1 MNVKKAKGDS
11 SMPKYFDK
19 LMQDGTDECVNSKT
33 FAVFYSNKEE
43 QVKNMHIHDCCE
55 VFLCLSNSQEFLIG
69 DSMFSANRNDMLVVN
84 QFEIHKLLEKQGAFC
99 ERYVFK
105 LHPRFLLL
113 NSTSSTDLSACFYDR
128 VNFKRQV
135 SLTNEQAMELIDIF
149 NSFKKS
155 DELGDDIISNL
166 NAIKAVVL
174 INRYLLSSKGG
185 DAESSY
191 TSNAVVESVVSYI
204 NDNLFSNINLDE
216 LSRKH
221 FISKNHLCRIFK
233 KHTGTTVVNYIT
245 LRRIAEAKKFLNDG
259 FDVKDTCEKCGFN
272 DYSHF
277 IRTFKNIV
285 GVPPK
290 QYIKRK

>member
-1 MNVKKAKGDS
+1 MQKF
-11 SMPKYFDK
+11 FDK
-19 LMQDGTDECVNSKT
+19 LAQDGTDECVNSKT
-33 FAVFYSNKEE
+33 FAVFYSDKEE

-55 VFLCLSNSQEFLIG
+55 VFLCLSNNQEFMIG

-84 QFEIHKLLEKQGAFC
+84 QFEIHKLLEKPNSFC

-113 NSTSSTDLSACFYDR
+113 NSTSKTDLSGCFYDR
-128 VNFKRQV
+128 VKFNRQV
-135 SLTNEQAMELIDIF
+135 KLTDKQALELINLF
-149 NSFKKS
+149 NSFKNC
-155 DELGDDIISNL
+155 DMLGDDILTNV

-174 INRYLLSSKGG
+174 INRYLSAGTGEVSKVSYSSN
-185 DAESSY
+185 
-191 TSNAVVESVVSYI
+191 TVVESVVGYI

-216 LSRKH
+216 LSKRH

-259 FDVKDTCEKCGFN
+259 YDVKDTCEKCGFN

-290 QYIKRK
+290 QYIKRKE

>member
-1 MNVKKAKGDS
+1 
-11 SMPKYFDK
+11 
-19 LMQDGTDECVNSKT
+19 
-33 FAVFYSNKEE
+33 
-43 QVKNMHIHDCCE
+43 
-55 VFLCLSNSQEFLIG
+55 
-69 DSMFSANRNDMLVVN
+69 MFVVN
-84 QFEIHKLLEKQGAFC
+84 QFEIHKLLEKQNAFC

-113 NSTSSTDLSACFYDR
+113 NSTSQTDLSACFYDR

-185 DAESSY
+185 DTESSY

-216 LSRKH
+216 LSKKH
-221 FISKNHLCRIFK
+221 FISKNHLCRK
-233 KHTGTTVVNYIT
+233 
-245 LRRIAEAKKFLNDG
+245 
-259 FDVKDTCEKCGFN
+259 
-272 DYSHF
+272 
-277 IRTFKNIV
+277 
-285 GVPPK
+285 
-290 QYIKRK
+290 